1 MGCTAADRFEA
12 GQSTRNSY
20 LDRARTA
27 ASLTVPYLLPDS
39 NDPGAGRSDTHTL
52 PWNGIG
58 ARGILNL
65 MSKLSLAL
73 LPATELFF
81 RLTLDEAQ
89 VQKGGGLA
97 PEEREAIEQALVV
110 LEQQLLRSIE
120 ASGDRLVL
128 QEALLHLLV
137 VGNVLFYA
145 GDDGSR
151 LYHLNR
157 YVCNRGPMG
166 QPIDAVTCEELPYN
180 QLSERVRALVDE
192 DSAYGMGEGGEG
204 GEGGSDEDGEKT
216 ARIYTWIKWNGKRV
230 NWHQEVKGKKIPG
243 SEGKSPADLCPWMP
257 LRMSRVDGQAY
268 SPGYVETACI
278 SDLNTAES
286 LSQAVVE
293 CAQIMAIVRFLVKS
307 GGTTNAKTLAE
318 GANGDF
324 VPGDIN
330 DVQALQVQKS
340 AELQAVMAALGQV
353 EARLQQ
359 SMLLANPR
367 ASERTTAEEIRLMAM
382 ELDAGLGS
390 IHAILTDEWQRP
402 YVRRRLHIETKRGG
416 MPLLGNDI
424 VQPVITTGLNA
435 LGRGTEV
442 EKIARFLQ
450 IISPVPGAVEA
461 INLDSLL
468 QQLANGLGVKSNG
481 LIKSAEQK
489 AAEQRQA
496 QAMAMAQQA
505 MTSPMAD
512 PQKLAQA
519 QAIQA
524 QLQQGQQGQ
533 LPPDAMAEGMPAEP
547 TELTPE
553 YA

>member
-1 MGCTAADRFEA
+1 MVTAAERFEA
-12 GQSTRNSY
+12 GLADRNTY

-39 NDPGAGRSDTHTL
+39 NDPGAGRTDTHVL

-58 ARGILNL
+58 AKGVLNL

-89 VQKGGGLA
+89 VQQGGGLA
-97 PEEREAIEQALVV
+97 PEDREAIEQALVV
-110 LEQQLLRSIE
+110 LEQQLLRGIE

-137 VGNVLFYA
+137 VGNVLFYC
-145 GDDGSR
+145 GEDGSR
-151 LYHLNR
+151 LFHLNR
-157 YVCNRGPMG
+157 YVCFRGPMG
-166 QPIDAVTCEELPYN
+166 HPVDAVTCEELPYN
-180 QLSERVRALVDE
+180 QLSKAVLDLVSE
-192 DSAYGMGEGGEG
+192 DSEYS
-204 GEGGSDEDGEKT
+204 SDEDGHDEQKT
-216 ARIYTWIKWNGKRV
+216 CRIYTWIKWGLKQV
-230 NWHQEVKGKKIPG
+230 TWHQEVKGRLIPG
-243 SEGKSPADLCPWMP
+243 SKGRSPADLCPWMP

-293 CAQIMAIVRFLVKS
+293 CAQIMAIVRFLVRP

-318 GANGDF
+318 AANGDF
-324 VPGDIN
+324 CPGDAN
-330 DVQALQVQKS
+330 DVQALQVQKA
-340 AELQAVMAALGQV
+340 AELQAVMAALQQV
-353 EARLQQ
+353 EQRLQQ

-416 MPLLGNDI
+416 MPLLGKDI

-442 EKIARFLQ
+442 EKISRFLQ
-450 IISPVPGAVEA
+450 IVGPVPGAIEA

-468 QQLANGLGVKSNG
+468 QQLANGLGVKTQG
-481 LIKSAEQK
+481 LIKSAQQK
-489 AAEQRQA
+489 AAEQQQA

-524 QLQQGQQGQ
+524 QLQQGQ
-533 LPPDAMAEGMPAEP
+533 LPPAAGPAEGMPAESA
-547 TELTPE
+547 ELPPE
-553 YA
+553 LPPEL